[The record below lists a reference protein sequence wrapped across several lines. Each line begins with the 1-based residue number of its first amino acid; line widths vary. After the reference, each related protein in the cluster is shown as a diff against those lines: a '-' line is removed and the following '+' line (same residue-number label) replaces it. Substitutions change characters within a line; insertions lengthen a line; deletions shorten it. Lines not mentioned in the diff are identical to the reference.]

1 MFGRKHQIPSIVT
14 RAPGSGHE
22 PPHAAAAPAKD
33 AAREVHRRVAVVV
46 VHGMGQ
52 QVPYETLG
60 LLAESLVGPE
70 GQAGLAIDRVK
81 LTDAG
86 APLSRVEVTLGRTQ
100 VHIYEGYWA
109 PLTAG
114 KVGVRDTVGFLVAGL
129 LRGVSSRLL
138 GGGFKRWMFDKVQ
151 ELPIKRGTV
160 LSLLIAFA
168 TLVVLALP
176 AIWALGQWTTIQQ
189 MGFLAY
195 VKAHS
200 LVFLGAVALLGL
212 YAWVLWFVLVE
223 YVGDVALYV
232 SAHTVSRFEETRTAI
247 QQAVLT
253 VLRQVYL
260 AEHHGRRDY
269 DRIVLVGHSLGTVVA
284 YDALNASIAWDRDE
298 QGGAHRVVE
307 RTRRFITFGSPL
319 DKTAF
324 LFRTQI
330 SGEHYLREALA
341 ALRQPLILSY
351 AKFRPR
357 EFRWVNIYSRADV
370 VSGPLTY
377 YDEPLTPGTKPDPHR
392 NPVVNV
398 VDYQAWI
405 PFYAHVQYWNNTRL
419 REELREA
426 IDAP

>member
-1 MFGRKHQIPSIVT
+1 MFDRKRTLSIVT
-14 RAPGSGHE
+14 RGPGDPETPG
-22 PPHAAAAPAKD
+22 PKAAAKGAEHE
-33 AAREVHRRVAVVV
+33 ARRRVAVVV

-60 LLAESLVGPE
+60 LLAECLVDQENTP
-70 GQAGLAIDRVK
+70 APVAVIDRVK
-81 LTDAG
+81 LTDDG
-86 APLSRVEVTLGRTQ
+86 APLSRVEVTLARTD
-100 VHIYEGYWA
+100 VHVYEGYWA

-114 KVGVRDTVGFLVAGL
+114 KVGLWDTVSFLLSGFLA
-129 LRGVSSRLL
+129 GVSSRLRGL
-138 GGGFKRWMFDKVQ
+138 RFKRWMFDRMQ

-160 LSLLIAFA
+160 LSLVIAL
-168 TLVVLALP
+168 TSLLVLALP
-176 AIWALGQWTTIQQ
+176 ALWALGQWRSIQQ
-189 MGFLAY
+189 LGFWTYLG
-195 VKAHS
+195 AHS
-200 LVFLGAVALLGL
+200 AAFMLALLVLGL
-212 YAWVLWFVLVE
+212 YAWGLRYILVE

-247 QQAVLT
+247 QQAVVT
-253 VLRQVYL
+253 VLRQVYQ
-260 AEHHGRRDY
+260 ARREGRPEY
-269 DRIVLVGHSLGTVVA
+269 DRVVLVGHSLGTVVA

-298 QGGAHRVVE
+298 EGGVHHVVE

-324 LFRTQI
+324 LFRTQV
-330 SGEHYLREALA
+330 SAGHYLREALA

-351 AKFRPR
+351 AKFRPS

-377 YDEPLTPGTKPDPHR
+377 YDEPLTAGTPTDPSR

-398 VDYQAWI
+398 VDYQAWV
-405 PFYAHVQYWNNTRL
+405 PFYAHVQYWNNVKL

-426 IDAP
+426 VDA